1 MVSLQI
7 QWQLIHHC
15 KECSGTRWCRHEIH
29 TTSHDITL
37 QPASTGR
44 VSTNTIKTPKP
55 LPHPGHSPQHRPLA
69 APAKHKENCHVTV
82 ANAKSASQ
90 NMTCWCLWCNTGS
103 SFFVLFLFLFSLL
116 FLLLRLWSPLSHLL
130 WSSSALTVGAYPSC
144 SCGTF
149 MHVIDRTQPFCNT
162 FLTTS
167 AAHGG
172 TTVRFF
178 KDMFPHFFLWS
189 ESALPWVH
197 VSSMHCIVELVVA
210 TWLCNVLF
218 HLSPSKTLILLSRLP
233 SSRSLCNETFDWP
246 F

>member
-103 SFFVLFLFLFSLL
+103 SFFCVVSLLVLVVVLIVEVVVTAVPFAVVIVSTDCWCLSLL
-116 FLLLRLWSPLSHLL
+116 FLRYLYARYWSNPAFLQHLPH
-130 WSSSALTVGAYPSC
+130 YF
-144 SCGTF
+144 CGPWW
-149 MHVIDRTQPFCNT
+149 HDSPF
-162 FLTTS
+162 F
-167 AAHGG
+167 
-172 TTVRFF
+172 
-178 KDMFPHFFLWS
+178 
-189 ESALPWVH
+189 
-197 VSSMHCIVELVVA
+197 
-210 TWLCNVLF
+210 
-218 HLSPSKTLILLSRLP
+218 
-233 SSRSLCNETFDWP
+233 
-246 F
+246 